1 MGRVCDR
8 FPADTSSESTALR
21 LKAFESAYN
30 LDYDEAV
37 AALNRAIALDPSNLA
52 NQRALAGITWLQTL
66 FRRGAVIIDFYV
78 CGSFKPRVKMEKPPP
93 DLAEQF
99 ETHAAT
105 VLELSEQLAEA
116 KPRDPSALYELGATV
131 GLIASYRAS
140 VQGEVLDAL
149 RAARRAYD
157 AHTRV
162 LELDP
167 ERHDAS
173 LVAGTYRYLVS
184 LLPWALRVMAYL
196 AGFDGGKTEGLRL
209 NEEAAAYPGES
220 QAEARFTLLL
230 MDNRER
236 RFGEARRIL
245 HQLQS
250 RYPRNRLLWLVE
262 GSTALRS
269 RHGDRYPARH
279 SHARG
284 RSAPPRGRRAG
295 ALAPEAWYGQR
306 VAG

>member
-149 RAARRAYD
+149 RAAPT
-157 AHTRV
+157 TRTPACSSWIRSAMTPASS
-162 LELDP
+162 P
-167 ERHDAS
+167 ERIVTWSRCYRGPCGSWRTSPVSMEAKRKAS
-173 LVAGTYRYLVS
+173 A
-184 LLPWALRVMAYL
+184 
-196 AGFDGGKTEGLRL
+196 
-209 NEEAAAYPGES
+209 
-220 QAEARFTLLL
+220 
-230 MDNRER
+230 
-236 RFGEARRIL
+236 
-245 HQLQS
+245 
-250 RYPRNRLLWLVE
+250 
-262 GSTALRS
+262 
-269 RHGDRYPARH
+269 
-279 SHARG
+279 
-284 RSAPPRGRRAG
+284 
-295 ALAPEAWYGQR
+295 
-306 VAG
+306 